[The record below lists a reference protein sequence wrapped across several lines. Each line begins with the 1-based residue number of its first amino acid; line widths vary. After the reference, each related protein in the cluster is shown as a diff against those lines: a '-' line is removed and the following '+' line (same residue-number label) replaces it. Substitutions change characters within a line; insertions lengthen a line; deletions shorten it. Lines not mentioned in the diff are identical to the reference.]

1 MRYFFDYT
9 SSGQSLYDYQGE
21 EFRSAEDA
29 YDFADA
35 TARLLRHTLDGDWSG
50 WSVEVRDPKGCKCFS
65 LAVGRVGAIAE

>member
-9 SSGQSLYDYQGE
+9 SEGRSLYDYQGE
-21 EFRSAEDA
+21 ELLSAADA

-50 WSVEVRDPKGCKCFS
+50 WRVEVRDPQGGKCFS
-65 LAVGRVGAIAE
+65 LAVDRVGAAAE